1 LTNIATGSSPSFAPV
16 TRRLIFLLT
25 RWMLASFLLM
35 QVSVPSLAAEG
46 IEILQAH
53 LESAEDGYRLSATFN
68 LDLNYNL
75 EEALTRGIPLHFTT
89 DVEMYR
95 PRWYW
100 FDETTLN
107 ASRTIRIEY
116 NVLTRQYRGG
126 AVGSVQQSFATF
138 DDAMSLVRRP
148 NRWLVAERGTLKL
161 GNVYN
166 VGVRMRLNLEYL
178 AKPFQVNALN
188 NSNWRLS
195 SDWLNFA
202 FKAE

>member
-1 LTNIATGSSPSFAPV
+1 M
-16 TRRLIFLLT
+16 TRRLISLLT
-25 RWMLASFLLM
+25 RWLLTSFLLV
-35 QVSVPSLAAEG
+35 QVSTSSLAAEG
-46 IEILQAH
+46 IEIVQAH
-53 LESAEDGYRLSATFN
+53 LESADEGYRLSATFN

-100 FDETTLN
+100 FDEATLN

-126 AVGSVQQSFATF
+126 VVGSVQQSFATF

-148 NRWLVAERGTLKL
+148 NRWLVAERGTLKI
-161 GNVYN
+161 GNLYN
-166 VGVRMRLNLEYL
+166 VSVRMRLNLEYL

-195 SDWLNFA
+195 SDWHNFS
-202 FKAE
+202 FRAE